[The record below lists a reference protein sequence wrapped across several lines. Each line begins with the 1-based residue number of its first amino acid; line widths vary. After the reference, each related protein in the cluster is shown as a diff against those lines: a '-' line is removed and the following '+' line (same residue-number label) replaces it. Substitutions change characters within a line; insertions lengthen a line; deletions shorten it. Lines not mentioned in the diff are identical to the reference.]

1 MGSRSMQRSLS
12 RVLVLGIVGC
22 SGSDSSS
29 LLPSPDAPVVV
40 DAPVVADAPRS
51 PDAAPLPP
59 DAATADAGTTG
70 ADGGT
75 TTEIAYVATFLN
87 GLLSFTVDPAVGALV
102 PASAEP
108 FDAGGHLYGIALD
121 PSGRF
126 LYTADP
132 DRNVVLGFRTTPG
145 SGALSPIEHSPFP
158 TQGGAVSIAVDP
170 AGRFVYVGSIDPEK
184 SLSVFKLNDDGSLS
198 PSDQPPI
205 ALGGEAASIA
215 ADPSGRF
222 VYVVA
227 ANGIHLFTVD
237 AAGAALHEVQ
247 GSPLV
252 TNVFGGPLLFH
263 PSGKLLFSGKEAL
276 RVFLVDPD
284 TGKLEEATDSPVTN
298 DVGSDPQATSLAFDP
313 TGNFVYGVHVATG
326 HVIAYKIDP
335 RDGTLE
341 RVAGS
346 PYDAN
351 PMPYSVAVDPA
362 GGFLYVGN
370 DDADQITAFKIDA
383 ETGALKA
390 VESPPFQV
398 HGLQPEILF
407 LRR

>member
-1 MGSRSMQRSLS
+1 MQRTFS
-12 RVLVLGIVGC
+12 LVLFLGLVGC
-22 SGSDSSS
+22 SGSDSSA
-29 LLPSPDAPVVV
+29 LLPSPDAPVVAV
-40 DAPVVADAPRS
+40 DAPPS

-59 DAATADAGTTG
+59 DAAL

-75 TTEIAYVATFLN
+75 TTEVAYVATFLN
-87 GLLSFTVDPAVGALV
+87 GLLSFTVDPAVGTLV
-102 PASAEP
+102 PASADP
-108 FDAGGHLYGIALD
+108 FDANGHLYGIALD

-132 DRNVVLGFRTTPG
+132 DRNLVIGYRTTPG
-145 SGALSPIEHSPFP
+145 SGALSPIDHSPFP
-158 TQGGAVSIAVDP
+158 TQGGAVSVAVDP

-184 SLSVFKLNDDGSLS
+184 SLSVFRLHDDGSLS
-198 PSDQPPI
+198 PSDQPPL
-205 ALGGEAASIA
+205 AVGAEAAAVA

-222 VYVVA
+222 VYVA
-227 ANGIHLFTVD
+227 AATGIHLFTVD
-237 AAGAALHEVQ
+237 AAGAALHEVE

-263 PSGKLLFSGKEAL
+263 PNGKLLFSGKEAL

-284 TGKLEEATDSPVTN
+284 TGKLEEATGSPVTN
-298 DVGSDPQATSLAFDP
+298 DVGSDPQATALAIDP
-313 TGNFVYGVHVATG
+313 TGNFVYGVHASTG

-335 RDGTLE
+335 RDGTLD

-351 PMPYSVAVDPA
+351 PMPYSVAIDPA

-370 DDADQITAFKIDA
+370 DDADQITAFKIEA
-383 ETGALKA
+383 ATGKLQA
-390 VESPPFQV
+390 VESPPFHV
-398 HGLQPEILF
+398 RGLQPEIVF
-407 LRR
+407 LRSARAGGN